1 MKTLYRLY
9 CCLFAASL
17 CLSAPAIS
25 SAEEPPDVKI
35 SVQLYSVRNAMKE
48 DFEGTLKQIADMGFD
63 GVEFAGYFDYADKP
77 EELKALLDELGL
89 DAAATHLRANAFS
102 QEKLPET
109 IAFHKAIDCK
119 LLIIPVDWRFAK
131 DMESNKKFSDFL
143 NDVNEALKPHGLYTG
158 YHNHAKEFSDTPT
171 QSTWWDVFANN
182 TDQRIIL
189 QNDVGW
195 TWKAGKD
202 AAAYISKYPGRAT
215 TVHLKPKVYDK
226 DDKSLKPFIGE
237 NGKDWKAV
245 INACLKDGG
254 TQWLSVEQE
263 DYPDGLTP
271 LQCVERSFN
280 NLKKILAEME
290 EGN

>member
-1 MKTLYRLY
+1 MKQHLSR
-9 CCLFAASL
+9 L
-17 CLSAPAIS
+17 CLTACAILLS
-25 SAEEPPDVKI
+25 WHPLHTEAKDKQDVKI
-35 SVQLYSVRNAMKE
+35 SVQLYSVRGDMKK
-48 DFEGTLKQIADMGFD
+48 DFEGTLKKIAAMGFD

-77 EELKALLDELGL
+77 DKLKALLDELGL
-89 DAAATHLRANAFS
+89 EAAATHLKAQSF
-102 QEKLPET
+102 EKDKLDDT

-131 DMESNKKFSDFL
+131 DVASNKQFSDFL
-143 NDVNEALKPHGLYTG
+143 NEVNTALTPHGLYTG
-158 YHNHAKEFSDTPT
+158 YHNHAKEFSDTPD

-215 TVHLKPKVYDK
+215 TVHLKPKVYDAE
-226 DDKSLKPFIGE
+226 DTSLKPFIGE

-245 INACLKDGG
+245 IHACLNDGG

-271 LQCVERSFN
+271 LECVERSYK
-280 NLKKILAEME
+280 NLKKILTEM
-290 EGN
+290 GY

>member
-1 MKTLYRLY
+1 MRVCLQSMLPLFIGLAMFLTPADSQAKEKTD
-9 CCLFAASL
+9 A
-17 CLSAPAIS
+17 
-25 SAEEPPDVKI
+25 KI
-35 SVQLYSVRNAMKE
+35 SVQLYSVRNDMKK
-48 DFEGTLKQIADMGFD
+48 DFEGTLKRIADMGFD

-77 EELKALLDELGL
+77 KELKALLDKLGL
-89 DAAATHLRANAFS
+89 EAAATHLRAGAFT
-102 QEKLPET
+102 EKELQKT
-109 IAFHKAIDCK
+109 IDFHKAIDCR

-131 DMESNKKFSDFL
+131 DMDSNKKFSDFL
-143 NDVNEALKPHGLYTG
+143 NEVNTALKPHDLFTG
-158 YHNHAKEFSDTPT
+158 YHNHAKEFSETPT

-226 DDKSLKPFIGE
+226 ENKELKPFIGE
-237 NGKDWKAV
+237 NGKDWEAV
-245 INACLKDGG
+245 IKACLNDGG

-263 DYPDGLTP
+263 DYPDGLSP
-271 LQCVERSFN
+271 LECVERSYKG
-280 NLKKILAEME
+280 LKKIMKEM
-290 EGN
+290 GY